1 MYFFLKKKNQ
11 KKKPRILQEPE
22 VCLPMPGYKRSAYRR
37 ICQAKFYNISTI
49 FKLVMYQAVVDNL
62 DF

>member
-1 MYFFLKKKNQ
+1 MYFFLKKKQ
-11 KKKPRILQEPE
+11 KKPRFLQEPE
-22 VCLPMPGYKRSAYRR
+22 VCLPVPGYKWSAYRR
-37 ICQAKFYNISTI
+37 ICQAKFYNKFTI